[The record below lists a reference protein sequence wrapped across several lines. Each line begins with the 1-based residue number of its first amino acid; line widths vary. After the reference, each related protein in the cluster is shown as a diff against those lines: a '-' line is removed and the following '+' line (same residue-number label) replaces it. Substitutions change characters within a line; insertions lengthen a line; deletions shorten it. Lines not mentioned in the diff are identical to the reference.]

1 MRGCVWWRVRWFT
14 LVCPSCLSLSLFFLP
29 SLSPSRMIHICHPS
43 VRSGKINPNPLET
56 TLSLSDSQL
65 FDTNIYNPPDSHVIK
80 SIRSLAHYASLLGNS
95 PPGGLPGT
103 YKEEGRG
110 VDKEEAVKGMSK
122 LDGSVFLRAAG
133 AIMTTMAPGGEGAW
147 DRSQLG
153 YDEAWE

>member
-1 MRGCVWWRVRWFT
+1 MVEFGGECDGLPWYVPS
-14 LVCPSCLSLSLFFLP
+14 VCLYHFFSSLSS
-29 SLSPSRMIHICHPS
+29 SLSNDSYLPPIRPIGQDQSQ
-43 VRSGKINPNPLET
+43 PLET